1 MDWRRRIVPSHEGHA
16 QAGWTPYNN
25 PCVRFH
31 LIHSHHCKS
40 TTCIS
45 CGGLHQLVDQLVDRR
60 LTRWILSRNYLFMVH
75 GDLPLFNR
83 LSLATAGE
91 ANTSTATLH
100 AHVRS
105 FPEWQQEADEKDSG
119 SSI

>member
-1 MDWRRRIVPSHEGHA
+1 MSRTA
-16 QAGWTPYNN
+16 TGWTVNCN
-25 PCVRFH
+25 DF
-31 LIHSHHCKS
+31 
-40 TTCIS
+40 
-45 CGGLHQLVDQLVDRR
+45 
-60 LTRWILSRNYLFMVH
+60 FMVH
-75 GDLPLFNR
+75 GDLPLCNR

-119 SSI
+119 SSIAEAFSAGQ